1 MYTDKPWKLEGI
13 YIRGNPPY
21 EYDAGYIGCTIYR
34 KSDQER
40 FDNGLL
46 MTAAP
51 DLLEACKEAKP
62 ALKAMPCTC
71 NEDRD
76 CQRCHAL
83 RKINEAIAKTEKG
96 E

>member
-1 MYTDKPWKLEGI
+1 MKRSEKVGDC
-13 YIRGNPPY
+13 
-21 EYDAGYIGCTIYR
+21 GCQLVRDGT
-34 KSDQER
+34 
-40 FDNGLL
+40 GLRMIDCPL
-46 MTAAP
+46 HKAAP

-62 ALKAMPCTC
+62 ALDAMPCTC

-83 RKINEAIAKTEKG
+83 RKINQALAKAEKG